1 MTANE
6 YGVSFWKDKNVLKL
20 TVMIIAQLCEILKT
34 IELYP
39 LILLYVNY
47 IPVVTFLKKTRTPGF
62 KFRGKEQ
69 PIIFKMC
76 GECKGGKA

>member
-47 IPVVTFLKKTRTPGF
+47 IPVVMFLKKKQEHLVSSLEERSSL
-62 KFRGKEQ
+62 
-69 PIIFKMC
+69 
-76 GECKGGKA
+76 